1 MPDMSERLS
10 SANILENW
18 PAAPSRL
25 TYRAIVIVLLAILAV
40 ELVMSTRQESQVFD
54 ESTHLFAGFEYW
66 KHADF
71 GRNPEHPPLV
81 KLVAA
86 APLLPLKLKEP
97 GVLPFPYFKGQDF
110 INGSQFLYSAD
121 ADSILMRARMAVAL
135 FTIALAL
142 LVLFSAREMF
152 DSQTSLLALAL
163 LTFEPV
169 LLANGA
175 LVTTDLGLTCL
186 FFASV
191 YAFYRY
197 IKRPS
202 VGRLALCAIAVGLTL
217 AAKHS
222 GALILPTLALLA
234 LVEGIQSRGEPA
246 LDGTSSTHSVARKWA
261 NLAAALVVI
270 AAVSYFLLWA
280 FYGFRYAARPGA
292 QQITP
297 GLAAYTAA
305 LQSSTQKVLIG
316 FFARHHLFPEAYLYG
331 WADILQIPGTRPT
344 FLFGKIYGTG
354 RWFFF
359 PAVFLIKTTLTL
371 LVLLA
376 LVPFA
381 RLWKH
386 RRELLF
392 LTIPPA
398 FFLLLSMLSA
408 LNLGIRHILPI
419 YPFCIV
425 LAAAA
430 GWHFA
435 ARSRLAA
442 LGVAALLVFA
452 VVSSLH
458 SYPNY
463 LAYSNEAFGGPANT
477 YRVVTDSNADWGQG
491 LKWVK
496 SYVDRNHITDCWFDY
511 SVPTVDPHYYGID
524 CKPLLS
530 SMYGFGKVSPVPPSI
545 SGTILISATELE
557 GLMWGPDVLN
567 PYEQF
572 KSRRPD
578 AVIGNTVLVYR
589 GTFDVPLL
597 AAHSQE
603 SGAIAHLFQGK
614 LPEAITEEQAA
625 VKEAPDSAEM
635 HATLGRILMM
645 AGRTTEGRQELDTAL
660 HLARTIHPDYQA
672 NLIRSIEQLPQ

>member
-1 MPDMSERLS
+1 
-10 SANILENW
+10 
-18 PAAPSRL
+18 
-25 TYRAIVIVLLAILAV
+25 
-40 ELVMSTRQESQVFD
+40 
-54 ESTHLFAGFEYW
+54 
-66 KHADF
+66 
-71 GRNPEHPPLV
+71 
-81 KLVAA
+81 
-86 APLLPLKLKEP
+86 
-97 GVLPFPYFKGQDF
+97 
-110 INGSQFLYSAD
+110 
-121 ADSILMRARMAVAL
+121 
-135 FTIALAL
+135 
-142 LVLFSAREMF
+142 MF
-152 DSQTSLLALAL
+152 DPQTALLALAL

-202 VGRLALCAIAVGLTL
+202 VARLALCAIAVGLTL
-217 AAKHS
+217 VAKHS

-234 LVEGIQSRGEPA
+234 VAEGIQSRAEPA
-246 LDGTSSTHSVARKWA
+246 SDGASSTHSVTRNWA
-261 NLAAALVVI
+261 NLAAALLVI
-270 AAVSYFLLWA
+270 VAVSYFLLWA

-292 QQITP
+292 LQITP
-297 GLAAYTAA
+297 ALGDYTAA
-305 LQSSTQKVLIG
+305 LQSSTQKLLID

-331 WADILQIPGTRPT
+331 WVDILQIPGTRPT
-344 FLFGKIYGTG
+344 FLFGRIYGSG

-376 LVPFA
+376 LAPFA

-392 LTIPPA
+392 LAIPAA
-398 FFLLLSMLSA
+398 FFLAISMFSG
-408 LNLGIRHILPI
+408 LNLGVRHILPI
-419 YPFCIV
+419 YPFSIV

-452 VVSSLH
+452 AASSLH
-458 SYPNY
+458 SFPNY

-496 SYVDRNHITDCWFDY
+496 SYLDRQHITDCWFDY
-511 SVPTVDPHYYGID
+511 SVPTVDPRYYGIA

-530 SMYGFGKVSPVPPSI
+530 SMYGFGKASPVPPSI

-597 AAHSQE
+597 AAHSHE
-603 SGAIAHLFQGK
+603 AGAVAHLFQGK
-614 LPEAITEEQAA
+614 VPEAITEEQAA
-625 VKEAPDSAEM
+625 VNEAPDSAEM
-635 HATLGRILMM
+635 HATLGRMLMM
-645 AGRTTEGRQELDTAL
+645 AGRTAEGRQELGTAL
-660 HLARTIHPDYQA
+660 QLARTIHPDYQA
-672 NLIRSIEQLPQ
+672 TLIRSIEQLPH

>member
-1 MPDMSERLS
+1 MSERRPP
-10 SANILENW
+10 ANIVEHWL
-18 PAAPSRL
+18 AAPSPV
-25 TYRAIVIVLLAILAV
+25 TYRVFAVVLLAVIAV
-40 ELVMSTRQESQVFD
+40 ELFMSTRQESQVFD
-54 ESTHLFAGFEYW
+54 EATHLFAGFEYW

-81 KLVAA
+81 KLIAA
-86 APLLPLKLKEP
+86 APLLLLHLKEP

-110 INGSQFLYSAD
+110 VNGSQFLYSAD
-121 ADSILMRARMAVAL
+121 ADSILMRGRMMVAL
-135 FTIALAL
+135 FTIGLAL
-142 LVLFSAREMF
+142 LVLCSAREMF
-152 DSQTSLLALAL
+152 DAQTALLALGL

-175 LVTTDLGLTCL
+175 LVTTDMGLTCL

-197 IKRPS
+197 VKQPS
-202 VGRLALCAIAVGLTL
+202 IARLALCATATAFTL
-217 AAKHS
+217 GVKHS

-234 LVEGIQSRGEPA
+234 LAEVLQSRGGPA
-246 LDGTSSTHSVARKWA
+246 LDGTSSADSVARQGA
-261 NLAAALVVI
+261 NLTAALVVV
-270 AAVSYFLLWA
+270 AVVSYFFLWA
-280 FYGFRYAARPGA
+280 IYGFRYAARPDA
-292 QQITP
+292 LQITP
-297 GLAAYTAA
+297 GLREYTAT
-305 LQSSTQKVLIG
+305 LQSSTEKALIS

-331 WADILQIPGTRPT
+331 WVDILQLPGFRPT

-381 RLWKH
+381 GLWRR

-392 LTIPPA
+392 LATPA
-398 FFLLLSMLSA
+398 AFLLLVSMLSG
-408 LNLGIRHILPI
+408 LNLGVRHILPI

-430 GWHFA
+430 GWYFA
-435 ARSRLAA
+435 ARSLLAA
-442 LGVAALLVFA
+442 FGVAALLLFVA
-452 VVSSLH
+452 ASSLH
-458 SYPNY
+458 SYPDY
-463 LAYSNEAFGGPANT
+463 LAYSNEAFGGPSST

-496 SYVDRNHITDCWFDY
+496 RYLDGHHISDCWFDY
-511 SVPTVDPHYYGID
+511 GVPIVNPHYYGID

-530 SMYGFGKVSPVPPSI
+530 ALARFGFGQVPVPSSI

-557 GLMWGPDVLN
+557 GLLWGPDALN
-567 PYEQF
+567 PYEVF

-597 AAHSQE
+597 AAYSRAA
-603 SGAIAHLFQGK
+603 GAIALLYQRR
-614 LPEAITEEQAA
+614 LPEAITEAQTA
-625 VKEAPDSAEM
+625 VKEGPDSAEI
-635 HATLGRILMM
+635 HATLGRILMT
-645 AGRTTEGRQELDTAL
+645 AGRTAEGQQELTTAL
-660 HLARTIHPDYQA
+660 HLAHTIHPDYQA
-672 NLIRSIEQLPQ
+672 NLIRQIEQTPH